1 MSDEQ
6 IPGMEGG
13 RSGEQDVPDPL
24 PPPPPLAFPPPP
36 GGWEAVAASAAPGE
50 APPARRRGRVVLSA
64 VLAGLLLLG
73 GIGIGWG
80 LTKGFGGKSSSG
92 AEAPLTAA
100 RPSVG
105 QADQALNVQA
115 VADQVEPAVVD
126 INTVLLADSSGRTA
140 EAAGTG
146 MILTATG
153 QVLTNNHVVQGAT
166 SITVTIEGRSG
177 TFSAQ
182 VVGADPTDDVA
193 LIQIE
198 GVSGLPTV
206 TLADSSTLKV
216 GQDVVAIGNALG
228 QGGTPSVTS
237 GTILSL
243 GRSIT
248 VSDGRGGTESL
259 TNVIQMDAPIQP
271 GDSGGPLVNAAG
283 QVVGVI
289 TAGSREGR
297 SQGPSEVGFAIT
309 SNDALSVV
317 NEIRAGHESSTII
330 IGPVG
335 FLGVEVQNLD
345 QAAITRLGLNVS
357 SGALVVGIFPGSPAA
372 RAGMPADSVI
382 TAIDGT
388 KVESADAL
396 GPIIHQ
402 YEPGDQIEV
411 TWVDQRGTHTSVVR
425 LVTGPAV

>member
-6 IPGMEGG
+6 TPEIEDPPVGG
-13 RSGEQDVPDPL
+13 QLMPE
-24 PPPPPLAFPPPP
+24 PPPSMPPAFPPPP
-36 GGWEAVAASAAPGE
+36 GGWEAAPAGKVE
-50 APPARRRGRVVLSA
+50 ETPTERRRSRVIVSA
-64 VLAGLLLLG
+64 VLAGVLLLG
-73 GIGIGWG
+73 GVGIGWG
-80 LTKGFGGKSSSG
+80 LTKGFGGSPSG
-92 AEAPLTAA
+92 AQAPLTAA
-100 RPSVG
+100 QPPSG

-126 INTVLLADSSGRTA
+126 IDTVILADVSGRTA

-146 MILTATG
+146 MILTSSG
-153 QVLTNNHVVQGAT
+153 QVLTNNHVIQGAT
-166 SITVTIEGRSG
+166 SISVTIQGRSG
-177 TFSAQ
+177 TYSAQ

-193 LIQIE
+193 LLQVQ

-206 TLADSSTLKV
+206 TLADSSALKV

-228 QGGTPSVTS
+228 QGGAPAVTS
-237 GTILSL
+237 GNILAL

-259 TNVIQMDAPIQP
+259 VNVIEMDAPIQP

-297 SQGPSEVGFAIT
+297 SGGTSRVGFAIT
-309 SNDALSVV
+309 SNSALGVV
-317 NEIRAGHESSTII
+317 NDIRAGNESSTVI

-345 QAAITRLGLNVS
+345 AAARARIGLNVS
-357 SGALVVGIFPGSPAA
+357 SGALVVGVFPGSPAA
-372 RAGMPADSVI
+372 QAGMPANSVI

-388 KVESADAL
+388 NVASADAL